1 MHLATLVAERPCK
14 PDYGPPRVTMSHL
27 CNKESSMAKRASEEV
42 LGELHDMVAQV
53 LLSKL
58 QSGEATPAEI
68 NAAIK
73 FLQNNNIEAAMAQED
88 PALQ

>member
-1 MHLATLVAERPCK
+1 
-14 PDYGPPRVTMSHL
+14 
-27 CNKESSMAKRASEEV
+27 MAKRASEEV

-88 PALQ
+88 PALQKLIASLPKFDDEDGEYVN